1 MGGDWKPVEILRH
14 ASCSIGSGDAVTLPE
29 SWNSS
34 RSISFH
40 SRYQRRSRSWR
51 TSYYSNVGELAA
63 ARGLPVSAH
72 AVTMSESTIGLRA
85 SAVVDVRMGSG
96 FRLKSPGTSHDEHL
110 DATTTCPAPGCR
122 RETAFAIQESYRIH
136 LRSTHKLH
144 PEEMDKYRIPSTY
157 RGPAFGIRRYP
168 HQDCDDSDIQRSRR
182 DLEAHLR
189 SRPEGV
195 HCLTGEEAT
204 KMVDGMIK

>member
-1 MGGDWKPVEILRH
+1 MENELLFQCRRAG
-14 ASCSIGSGDAVTLPE
+14 CSE
-29 SWNSS
+29 
-34 RSISFH
+34 RF
-40 SRYQRRSRSWR
+40 
-51 TSYYSNVGELAA
+51 
-63 ARGLPVSAH
+63 PVSAH

-96 FRLKSPGTSHDEHL
+96 FIRLKSPGTPS
-110 DATTTCPAPGCR
+110 TTCPAPGCR
-122 RETAFAIQESYRIH
+122 RKTAFAIQESYRIH
-136 LRSTHKLH
+136 LRSIHKLH
-144 PEEMDKYRIPSTY
+144 PEEMDKYRIASTY

-168 HQDCDDSDIQRSRR
+168 HQDCDDSGIQRSRR

-195 HCLTGEEAT
+195 HCLTEEEAT